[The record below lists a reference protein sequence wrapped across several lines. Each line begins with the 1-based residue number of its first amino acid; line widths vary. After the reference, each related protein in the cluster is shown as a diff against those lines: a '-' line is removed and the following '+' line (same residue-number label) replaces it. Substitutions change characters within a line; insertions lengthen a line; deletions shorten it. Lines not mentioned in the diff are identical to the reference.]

1 VRTLPESLTD
11 PSIRPRAVDAFT
23 TLIDR
28 EVAGR
33 GGLSGM
39 AIRAGYAV
47 VKALKPTMMRDAVDA
62 LLPDFAA
69 ALEPFRAEAP
79 GPAFERKL
87 CADPD
92 RAASALLSV
101 TDRRMET
108 AKTAVIK
115 KTYARLRGLAQD
127 QVKQSVPAIAA
138 ALAPFAE

>member
-1 VRTLPESLTD
+1 VE
-11 PSIRPRAVDAFT
+11 AFA

-33 GGLSGM
+33 GGLSGL

-47 VKALKPTMMRDAVDA
+47 VKALKPTMIRDAVDA

-69 ALEPFRAEAP
+69 ALEPIRAEAP
-79 GPAFERKL
+79 GPAFEGKL
-87 CADPD
+87 RADPD
-92 RAASALLSV
+92 RAATALLGV

-108 AKTAVIK
+108 AKTAVIR
-115 KTYARLRGLAQD
+115 KTYARLRGMAQE
-127 QVKQSVPAIAA
+127 QVKQSVPSIAA